1 MYFQKCSCNFFV
13 DVRRRPGRGA
23 YQYTIFK
30 RVHLFWIKWISSAH
44 LPHGPWVPIIQQLVS
59 IRYLTTFWPDKT
71 YFRKDFSQSV
81 PISWVNPK
89 MKIGS
94 GTFSDQC
101 WNLKWSIDPIHNA
114 SLQYR
119 VFTDERLQVEDF
131 NIQFLNP
138 YGTGPYL
145 PSDGAVPSVRL
156 RLCKFWS

>member
-13 DVRRRPGRGA
+13 DVRGRPGRGS

-30 RVHLFWIKWISSAH
+30 RVHLLWIKWISSAH

-59 IRYLTTFWPDKT
+59 IRYLTTFWPENT
-71 YFRKDFSQSV
+71 YLRKDFYQSV

-101 WNLKWSIDPIHNA
+101 WNSKWSIDPI
-114 SLQYR
+114 LQC
-119 VFTDERLQVEDF
+119 FITISDELLQHPLF
-131 NIQFLNP
+131 KP
-138 YGTGPYL
+138 
-145 PSDGAVPSVRL
+145 VPLVRL
-156 RLCKFWS
+156 RPWKFWSSMSPSDPRTAAFVRGSLNQ